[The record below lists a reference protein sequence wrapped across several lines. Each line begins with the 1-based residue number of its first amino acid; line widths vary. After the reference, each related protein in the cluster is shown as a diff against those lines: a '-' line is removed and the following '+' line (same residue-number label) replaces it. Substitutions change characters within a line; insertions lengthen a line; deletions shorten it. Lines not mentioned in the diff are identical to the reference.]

1 MWLDAFAR
9 LSIRQ
14 RMYVQFTL
22 AISPLVVLV
31 GFQLLSVSDL
41 PERVNRDLGQYRTS
55 NQAIASYREFLNGV
69 TDAVDTGKVSD
80 SALKSLAQAHK
91 AAQDLQAEARSAQ
104 LQAALAE
111 LDRIEKSLASRNALE
126 TLLPLRA
133 DINDV
138 DVALKKA
145 AEDRERHLATLVA
158 DDDRATREKNKALA
172 AISALT
178 LLLLGAMVRQMVTRI
193 TVPIAWAV
201 STAKRVASGDLSRI
215 VAPSKRYDG
224 IGELQGALREMSD
237 SLTAIVTRVRQGSEL
252 MSGASD
258 RIAAGNA
265 ELSARTVEQASSLEE
280 TAQAMDQLTLAVQRT
295 AGNAQRADEL
305 VQSASQVA
313 VKGGEVVGEVISR
326 MGAIDRSSK
335 NIVEIIGIINGI
347 AFQTNILALNA
358 AVEAARAGEQGRGF
372 AVVASEVR
380 SLAQRSAAAAQEIKT
395 LIDDSVGQIDAGG
408 KLVQAAGE
416 TMERIVASVRDVA
429 GIMGE
434 IAATSREQSAG
445 IEQVNHAIA
454 ELNAVTQQNATVVED
469 ARRTAD
475 ALREHSALLVD
486 AVGAFA
492 VDARPAPRAS

>member
-1 MWLDAFAR
+1 
-9 LSIRQ
+9 
-14 RMYVQFTL
+14 
-22 AISPLVVLV
+22 
-31 GFQLLSVSDL
+31 
-41 PERVNRDLGQYRTS
+41 
-55 NQAIASYREFLNGV
+55 
-69 TDAVDTGKVSD
+69 
-80 SALKSLAQAHK
+80 
-91 AAQDLQAEARSAQ
+91 
-104 LQAALAE
+104 
-111 LDRIEKSLASRNALE
+111 
-126 TLLPLRA
+126 
-133 DINDV
+133 
-138 DVALKKA
+138 
-145 AEDRERHLATLVA
+145 
-158 DDDRATREKNKALA
+158 
-172 AISALT
+172 
-178 LLLLGAMVRQMVTRI
+178 
-193 TVPIAWAV
+193 
-201 STAKRVASGDLSRI
+201 
-215 VAPSKRYDG
+215 
-224 IGELQGALREMSD
+224 
-237 SLTAIVTRVRQGSEL
+237 
-252 MSGASD
+252 
-258 RIAAGNA
+258 
-265 ELSARTVEQASSLEE
+265 
-280 TAQAMDQLTLAVQRT
+280 
-295 AGNAQRADEL
+295 
-305 VQSASQVA
+305 
-313 VKGGEVVGEVISR
+313 
-326 MGAIDRSSK
+326 MGAIDRSSQ

-358 AVEAARAGEQGRGF
+358 AVAAARAGEQGRGF

>member
-9 LSIRQ
+9 LKIRQ
-14 RMYVQFTL
+14 RMYVQFAL

-31 GFQLLSVSDL
+31 AFQLLSVSDL
-41 PERVNRDLGQYRTS
+41 PQRVDRDLGHYRTG

-69 TDAVDTGKVSD
+69 TDAVDTGKVSG
-80 SALKSLAQAHK
+80 SALKSLGEAHRAAQAV
-91 AAQDLQAEARSAQ
+91 QAEAPSPQLQEAVAQ
-104 LQAALAE
+104 LQRIEQALA
-111 LDRIEKSLASRNALE
+111 ARNALE
-126 TLLPLRA
+126 VLLPLRA
-133 DINDV
+133 AINDV
-138 DVALKKA
+138 DAALKQA
-145 AEDRERHLATLVA
+145 AQDSERHLAQLVA
-158 DDDRATREKNKALA
+158 DDDRATREKNKAVA

-193 TVPIAWAV
+193 TVPISWAV

-215 VAPSKRYDG
+215 VAPSRRYDG
-224 IGELQGALREMSD
+224 IGELQGALREMSE

-252 MSGASD
+252 MSTASD

-305 VQSASQVA
+305 VQSASRVA
-313 VKGGEVVGEVISR
+313 TKGGEVVGEVISR
-326 MGAIDRSSK
+326 MGAIDRSSR

-380 SLAQRSAAAAQEIKT
+380 NLAQRSAAAAQEIKA

-408 KLVQAAGE
+408 KLVQVAGE

-445 IEQVNHAIA
+445 IEQVNHAIG

-492 VDARPAPRAS
+492 VEARPGPAA

>member
-1 MWLDAFAR
+1 
-9 LSIRQ
+9 
-14 RMYVQFTL
+14 VQFTL

-41 PERVNRDLGQYRTS
+41 PERVNRDLGRYRTS